1 MLNSNF
7 GDGAENSA
15 ELNRQREIN
24 NRLNDLLN
32 QKDDEIL
39 QMSQKMLDLED

>member
-1 MLNSNF
+1 MLSTNDG
-7 GDGAENSA
+7 GDSA

-39 QMSQKMLDLED
+39 QMSQKLLNLEE